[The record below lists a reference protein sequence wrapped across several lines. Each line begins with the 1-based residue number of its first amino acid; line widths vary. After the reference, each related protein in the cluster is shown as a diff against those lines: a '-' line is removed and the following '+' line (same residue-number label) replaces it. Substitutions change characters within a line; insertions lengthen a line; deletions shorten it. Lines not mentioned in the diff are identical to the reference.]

1 MRTNPSVQSF
11 SRTFIHRRS
20 LLLATHY
27 IYLEHGGFFSHVHTK
42 KCFVS
47 SRTRGSES
55 IGYPN
60 ENTHQVNMFVQ
71 AILQG
76 CYSLIGVYHFTENE
90 TETWVTENLVSFLYH
105 FAENKNV

>member
-1 MRTNPSVQSF
+1 MF
-11 SRTFIHRRS
+11 
-20 LLLATHY
+20 
-27 IYLEHGGFFSHVHTK
+27 
-42 KCFVS
+42 CFEQDTGKGEYWVD
-47 SRTRGSES
+47 
-55 IGYPN
+55 PN

-90 TETWVTENLVSFLYH
+90 TDEPWYESFLYH